1 MILLLIVK
9 LSVKF
14 LVESL
19 GTNLLMQLRTIMT
32 SFREKLSLL
41 DELSNTSRTV
51 NNFFILFFLN
61 NLLPRELSQILVR
74 MLVASL

>member
-61 NLLPRELSQILVR
+61 NLLPRELNQILVR